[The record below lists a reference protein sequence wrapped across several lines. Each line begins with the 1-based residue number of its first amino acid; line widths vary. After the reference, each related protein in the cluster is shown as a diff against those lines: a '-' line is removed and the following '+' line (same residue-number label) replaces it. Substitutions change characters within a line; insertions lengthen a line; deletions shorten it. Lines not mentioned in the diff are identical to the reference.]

1 MLALLLTA
9 TDEAGQPLTDTE
21 IRDELVTF
29 LLASHETAANA
40 LTWTWLLLS
49 QSSAVRA
56 RLTHTVAARAKFQF
70 INTHIQLCLTS
81 RPRSPATPH
90 LFPLS
95 NHGTRK
101 RPTRTSRSF

>member
-1 MLALLLTA
+1 MLTLLLTA

-40 LTWTWLLLS
+40 LTWTWLPLS

-56 RLTHTVAARAKFQF
+56 RLTHTTVAARAMFQF
-70 INTHIQLCLTS
+70 NQYTYTVTS
-81 RPRSPATPH
+81 VR
-90 LFPLS
+90 L
-95 NHGTRK
+95 N
-101 RPTRTSRSF
+101 